1 MCILRFI
8 SSSIIKSVGLAVS
21 ANPTFAQLTENMI
34 CPQIEDFTGFGC
46 DLLTPTLLVTEL
58 LNQMNARRVPHIY
71 LINVVLVLT
80 RCIQVV
86 NQTPQSFVAIP
97 FSLR

>member
-1 MCILRFI
+1 MRINRFI
-8 SSSIIKSVGLAVS
+8 SSSIIKSGVGNVCQ
-21 ANPTFAQLTENMI
+21 PRFVQLTENMI